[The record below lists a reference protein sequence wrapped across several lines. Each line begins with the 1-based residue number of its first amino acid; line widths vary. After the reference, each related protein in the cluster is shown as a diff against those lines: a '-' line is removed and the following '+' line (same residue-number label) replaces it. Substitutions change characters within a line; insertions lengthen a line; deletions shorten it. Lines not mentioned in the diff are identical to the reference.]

1 MERTASLAFP
11 TSGPYSVG
19 PKLTIEERSRMK
31 IVVCIKRVPD
41 TATRI
46 RIAPDGKSIDPSGVE
61 YIVSPYDEIAVEKAI
76 QIKEQ
81 LGVGEIIV
89 VSLGPAEAS
98 KELRTCLAMGA
109 DRAILLKG
117 GSFDLDPLSVAEA
130 LADAIR
136 PIQPDLVL
144 TGWKAADDDHA
155 QVGQALAVLLDMPCL
170 TFVAKLDVAG
180 RTATVHREV
189 EGAIEE
195 VEATLPVVVTA
206 QRGLAEPRYASL
218 KGIMAAKKKTI
229 EEKEIAARPSRLEL
243 RKLAPPPA
251 RPPGRIVGHGKD
263 AVPALVDA
271 LMNEAKVL

>member
-1 MERTASLAFP
+1 
-11 TSGPYSVG
+11 
-19 PKLTIEERSRMK
+19 MK

-61 YIVSPYDEIAVEKAI
+61 YVVSPYDEIAVEKAI
-76 QIKEQ
+76 QLKEQ
-81 LGVGEIIV
+81 LGAGEVIV

-109 DRAILLKG
+109 DRAILLKYAG
-117 GSFDLDPLSVAEA
+117 SSFDLDPLSVAEA

-189 EGAIEE
+189 EGAVEE
-195 VEATLPVVVTA
+195 VEASLPIVVTA

-218 KGIMAAKKKTI
+218 KGIMAAKKKSI
-229 EEKEIAARPSRLEL
+229 EEKEIATRPSRLEL

-251 RPPGRIVGHGKD
+251 RPPGRIVGQGKD